1 MKSAKTKKTTK
12 IKNLIKEQNKSL
24 ILVCVVMIVVIGI
37 AGLATFTS
45 SSNKNTDPVPN
56 VVDDNG
62 IVDDMGILKDK

>member
-37 AGLATFTS
+37 AGLATFAS
-45 SSNKNTDPVPN
+45 SSNKNPDPVPN

>member
-37 AGLATFTS
+37 AGLATFAS
-45 SSNKNTDPVPN
+45 SSNKNPDSVPN

-62 IVDDMGILKDK
+62 IVDDMGIFKDK